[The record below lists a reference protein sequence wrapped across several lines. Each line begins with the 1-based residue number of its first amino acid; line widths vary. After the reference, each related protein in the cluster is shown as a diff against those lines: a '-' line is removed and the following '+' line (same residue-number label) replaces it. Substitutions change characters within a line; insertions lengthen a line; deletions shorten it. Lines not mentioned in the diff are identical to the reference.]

1 MTQRCYADS
10 TMAGFTRAVLVWL
23 AAMTSSAL
31 IAAGCEQAQPTPTPV
46 PSPSPTATANPTPTP
61 AGASSAFPAR
71 PRAAASL
78 EIPLPQGGATPA
90 WHEAVA
96 LFDEGL
102 TLQYQGRLRAAV
114 TTYRRS
120 IETFPTAEGY
130 TFLGWTYSW
139 MGLFDEAIEEA
150 KHAIE
155 VDPDYGNPYNDIGL
169 YLMELGRPDEAIPW
183 LIEATH
189 AERYAE
195 PQFPHLN
202 LGRIRLQKGQL
213 DQALTSFEMVL
224 LVRPDYTLPP
234 LPSLVIDL
242 PLSSGEIVGQSD
254 QDRMLEVRQALEGY
268 FEAWNAYDPD
278 TLMGMIA
285 EHSSDEKVALLLNLA
300 GAKRAQHRVPLV
312 GVEPLYLGEDAAVV
326 RASVGDSGVVVP
338 IPYVL
343 MRDGDGWKVAGIAVM
358 RSESAAGPTK

>member
-1 MTQRCYADS
+1 M
-10 TMAGFTRAVLVWL
+10 
-23 AAMTSSAL
+23 
-31 IAAGCEQAQPTPTPV
+31 
-46 PSPSPTATANPTPTP
+46 
-61 AGASSAFPAR
+61 
-71 PRAAASL
+71 
-78 EIPLPQGGATPA
+78 
-90 WHEAVA
+90 A

-102 TLQYQGRLRAAV
+102 ALQYQGRLTEAV

-120 IETFPTAEGY
+120 IETFPTAEAY

-155 VDPDYGNPYNDIGL
+155 VDPDYGNPYNDIGV
-169 YLMELGRPDEAIPW
+169 YLMELGQPDEAIPW
-183 LIEATH
+183 LIEATQ

-202 LGRIRLQKGQL
+202 LGRIRLDKGQL

-242 PLSSGEIVGQSD
+242 PLSSGEIVGPSD
-254 QDRMLEVRQALEGY
+254 QDRMLEVGQALEGY

-278 TLMGMIA
+278 ALLGMTA
-285 EHSSDEKVALLLNLA
+285 GLGSDEKVALLLNLA
-300 GAKRAQHRVPLV
+300 RAKRGQHRLPLA
-312 GVEPLYLGEDAAVV
+312 GVEPLYLGEGAAVV
-326 RASVGDSGVVVP
+326 QAMLGDGGVVVP

-343 MRDGDGWKVAGIAVM
+343 KRDGDSWKVAGIAIV
-358 RSESAAGPTK
+358 RSESAAGSTE